1 MKKLSAIVY
10 YFVTSVSLLTA
21 TLAFAY
27 TSLPVEYQALIPEW
41 TWLNSITL
49 GGSTGIIGIG
59 GLYLKQRESTIKL
72 NNDKIFNVL
81 MGEIKNLRDE
91 VCRNTKLNETSLKV
105 KRSDKLI
112 SEETRKIIDEV
123 L

>member
-1 MKKLSAIVY
+1 
-10 YFVTSVSLLTA
+10 
-21 TLAFAY
+21 
-27 TSLPVEYQALIPEW
+27 
-41 TWLNSITL
+41 
-49 GGSTGIIGIG
+49 
-59 GLYLKQRESTIKL
+59 
-72 NNDKIFNVL
+72 